1 MSNNRS
7 DDINV
12 LMVLLW
18 IIFSIITLLFKP
30 FYVYLTK
37 RTVVITVKDKGTL
50 THGSVVNGNGS
61 TYTSFMVYTA
71 DNKAYKN
78 VNTIW
83 YWKWRSTELQSKIN
97 KGKKYRAEIY
107 GWRIGMFD
115 VYPNI
120 ITADEIK
127 KSKKK

>member
-12 LMVLLW
+12 LLALLW

-37 RTVVITVKDKGTL
+37 RKVVFTVKDKGTL

-61 TYTSFMVYTA
+61 TYTNFMVYTT
-71 DNKAYKN
+71 DNKSYKN

-83 YWKWRSTELQSKIN
+83 YWKWRSTELQAYLD
-97 KGKKYRAEIY
+97 KGKKYQATIY

-115 VYPNI
+115 IYPNI
-120 ITADEIK
+120 ISADEIK
-127 KSKKK
+127 KPKKK